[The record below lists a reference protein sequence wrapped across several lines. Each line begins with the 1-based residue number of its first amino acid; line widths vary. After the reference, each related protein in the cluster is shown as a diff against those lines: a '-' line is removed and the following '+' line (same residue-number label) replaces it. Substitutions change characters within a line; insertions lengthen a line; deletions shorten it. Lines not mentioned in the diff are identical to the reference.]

1 MKEKFKDKNKQ
12 DQVCDLANW
21 LWLLFIIS
29 VGVKLL
35 NEKQVLLALWFPKPQ
50 IRIG

>member
-35 NEKQVLLALWFPKPQ
+35 NENKFYWLYGFQNH
-50 IRIG
+50 R